1 MYKRQ
6 VLFLASRGQ
15 DVTKEP
21 IEIYGS
27 DPYILGG
34 HTGGGFWVDM
44 RRMTTVP
51 GLFAAGA
58 TAGGNPNKF
67 VGGCCAEGKLAA
79 RGAVAYMEG
88 LDLPP
93 LDEAQVK
100 GEMERVDVYKRQVTF
115 YRSGGM
121 EGIGGFP
128 ESGPEN
134 PLGVRGRN
142 TFSIPQTALQLQ
154 REFHTVGVWRRYSVH
169 KDTHSGYQGRGILNL
184 SLPHGNA
191 LSCCFSIL
199 LYLFEIKR
207 NIFQRS
213 VSCAAPD

>member
-1 MYKRQ
+1 
-6 VLFLASRGQ
+6 
-15 DVTKEP
+15 
-21 IEIYGS
+21 
-27 DPYILGG
+27 
-34 HTGGGFWVDM
+34 
-44 RRMTTVP
+44 
-51 GLFAAGA
+51 
-58 TAGGNPNKF
+58 
-67 VGGCCAEGKLAA
+67 
-79 RGAVAYMEG
+79 
-88 LDLPP
+88 
-93 LDEAQVK
+93 
-100 GEMERVDVYKRQVTF
+100 
-115 YRSGGM
+115 M

-207 NIFQRS
+207 KTFQRA
-213 VSCAAPD
+213 VSWRRPCIKHFFTIYHPAYGSPPTFARVRTRASPRNPGGLPCANQKDAAYPLLHTSLSDCSMICIFSKNGVTCPVRFPADNIQR

>member
-1 MYKRQ
+1 MSRYAALGGDAAPRYIRANAPMEEWLAGRGPCYCDTTHLTPETSKAMMEDYLNERPSF

-51 GLFAAGA
+51 GLFAAG
-58 TAGGNPNKF
+58 GDGWRQSQQIRR
-67 VGGCCAEGKLAA
+67 GLLRRGKLAA

-100 GEMERVDVYKRQVTF
+100 GEMERVYAPLLSRDE
-115 YRSGGM
+115 GGHPPRRN
-121 EGIGGFP
+121 EGTP
-128 ESGPEN
+128 A
-134 PLGVRGRN
+134 
-142 TFSIPQTALQLQ
+142 T
-154 REFHTVGVWRRYSVH
+154 
-169 KDTHSGYQGRGILNL
+169 
-184 SLPHGNA
+184 
-191 LSCCFSIL
+191 
-199 LYLFEIKR
+199 
-207 NIFQRS
+207 
-213 VSCAAPD
+213 PDG